1 MNVYVESNFIL
12 ELALLQEQA
21 ISCEGIL
28 GLCEQGDADLVVPA
42 FCLTEPYDTIIRRH
56 RQRMRVRSDLD
67 VELGQLARSV
77 TYKGQATAIKE
88 DILAF
93 LIDSLEEEQSRLNSA
108 LRRVLE
114 VAELIP
120 LDLDVVLHAQIYQS
134 SIGMSPQD
142 SLVYTSVL
150 SHLEGNPGTDSCFLN
165 RNSRDF
171 DDPYVVQQLE
181 DRGCKML
188 FNFDTGLRYLTR
200 FSTEASRQDG

>member
-1 MNVYVESNFIL
+1 VNVYVESNFIL
-12 ELALLQEQA
+12 ELALLQEQFS
-21 ISCEGIL
+21 SCEGIIAV
-28 GLCEQGDADLVVPA
+28 CAQGDARLVLPA

-56 RQRMRVRSDLD
+56 KQRMRVRNDLD
-67 VELGQLARSV
+67 TELGQLARSV
-77 TYKGQATAIKE
+77 SFRGQATAIKV

-93 LIDSLEEEQSRLNSA
+93 LVNTLEEEQSRLNSV

-120 LDLDVVLHAQIYQS
+120 LDLEVVLNAQVYQS

-150 SHLEGNPGTDSCFLN
+150 SHLANSPGTTSCFLN

-171 DDPYVVQQLE
+171 DDPYVVGQLE

-188 FNFDTGLRYLTR
+188 FSFDAGLQYLSHCTV
-200 FSTEASRQDG
+200 EPLH